1 MANKLIE
8 PLLVIMTIGSFLG
21 LFLALYLMIQT
32 IVYDYKLWKLE
43 KAEKDRCRKKEDK
56 FKNRK
61 LTD

>member
-1 MANKLIE
+1 MADKLID
-8 PLLVIMTIGSFLG
+8 PLLVIMTIGSFLA

-32 IVYDYKLWKLE
+32 IVCDYKLWKLE
-43 KAEKDRCRKKEDK
+43 KEEKEHYRKKEDK